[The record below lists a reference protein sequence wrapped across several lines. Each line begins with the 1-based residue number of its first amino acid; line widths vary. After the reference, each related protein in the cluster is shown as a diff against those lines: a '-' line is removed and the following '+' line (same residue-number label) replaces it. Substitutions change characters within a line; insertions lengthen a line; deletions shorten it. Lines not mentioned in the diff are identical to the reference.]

1 MKILEKAKI
10 QLPFL
15 DKFFSYVENIEDI
28 NENLDIIEFYKNKN
42 RITEKLLKNLV
53 CIAYYLKKLNIS
65 YPNLL
70 EITFEKTN
78 IDYIKIGIAII
89 KGYWAFT
96 YKKIWNALQEIPQL
110 KKVVLEITN

>member
-1 MKILEKAKI
+1 MEKSNIELKY
-10 QLPFL
+10 LN
-15 DKFFSYVENIEDI
+15 KFFSYVENIEDLNKQI
-28 NENLDIIEFYKNKN
+28 DVFEFYQNKN
-42 RITEKLLKNLV
+42 GITEKLLKNLV

-70 EITFEKTN
+70 GITTEKTYIN
-78 IDYIKIGIAII
+78 YIKIGKAII

-96 YKKIWNALQEIPQL
+96 YKKIWSALQEIPQL